1 MNLKHLL
8 PFGIIALAIIFI
20 FYLIYFTKMFMQKKQ
35 GIKTNQIGSRKE
47 KKLHIIETLMAIAT
61 YSIVLVEVVS
71 IFTNFNYSI
80 NIIRIIGA
88 ILGFIGDLVFLLAIT
103 CMKDSWRAGIPKSD
117 KTKLVTNGIYK
128 ISRNPAF
135 LGFDLVYIGILLLYF
150 NPINLIFTLFA
161 IIMLHLQILQEEK
174 FMEATFKEEYIDYK
188 KKVFRYLGRKF

>member
-20 FYLIYFTKMFMQKKQ
+20 FYLIYFTKMFLQKKQ

-61 YSIVLVEVVS
+61 YSIVLVEVIS

-150 NPINLIFTLFA
+150 NPIHLIFTLFA

-174 FMEATFKEEYIDYK
+174 FMEATFKEEYINYK
-188 KKVFRYLGRKF
+188 KKVFRYLGKRF

>member
-20 FYLIYFTKMFMQKKQ
+20 FYLIYFTKMFLQKKQ

-61 YSIVLVEVVS
+61 YSIVLAEVIS

-88 ILGFIGDLVFLLAIT
+88 ILGFMGDLVFLLAIT

-150 NPINLIFTLFA
+150 NPIHLIFTLFA

-188 KKVFRYLGRKF
+188 KKVFRYLGRRF

>member
-1 MNLKHLL
+1 MNFKHLL

-20 FYLIYFTKMFMQKKQ
+20 IYLIYFTKMFLQKKQ

-61 YSIVLVEVVS
+61 YSIVLVEVIS

-88 ILGFIGDLVFLLAIT
+88 ILGFMGDLVFLLAIT

-150 NPINLIFTLFA
+150 NPIHLIFTLFA

-188 KKVFRYLGRKF
+188 KKVFRYLGRRF

>member
-20 FYLIYFTKMFMQKKQ
+20 FYLIYFTKMFLQKKQ

-61 YSIVLVEVVS
+61 YSIVLVEVIS

-88 ILGFIGDLVFLLAIT
+88 ILGFMGDLVFLLAIT

-150 NPINLIFTLFA
+150 NPIHLIFTLFS

-188 KKVFRYLGRKF
+188 KKVFRYLGRRF

>member
-174 FMEATFKEEYIDYK
+174 FMEATFKEEYINYK

>member
-20 FYLIYFTKMFMQKKQ
+20 FYLIYFTKMFLQKKQ

-61 YSIVLVEVVS
+61 YSIVLVEVIS

-150 NPINLIFTLFA
+150 NPIHLIFTLFA

-174 FMEATFKEEYIDYK
+174 FMEATLNDEYVDYK

>member
-20 FYLIYFTKMFMQKKQ
+20 FYLIYFTKMFIQKKQ

-71 IFTNFNYSI
+71 IFINFNYSI

-174 FMEATFKEEYIDYK
+174 FMEATFNDEYIDYK

>member
-1 MNLKHLL
+1 M
-8 PFGIIALAIIFI
+8 
-20 FYLIYFTKMFMQKKQ
+20 
-35 GIKTNQIGSRKE
+35 
-47 KKLHIIETLMAIAT
+47 
-61 YSIVLVEVVS
+61 
-71 IFTNFNYSI
+71 
-80 NIIRIIGA
+80 
-88 ILGFIGDLVFLLAIT
+88 GDLVFLLAIT

-150 NPINLIFTLFA
+150 NPIHLIFTLFA

-174 FMEATFKEEYIDYK
+174 FMEATFNDEYVDYK

>member
-1 MNLKHLL
+1 MDLKHLL

-61 YSIVLVEVVS
+61 DSIVLVEVVS

>member
-20 FYLIYFTKMFMQKKQ
+20 FYLIYFTKMFLQKKQ

-61 YSIVLVEVVS
+61 YSIVLVEVIS

-88 ILGFIGDLVFLLAIT
+88 ILGFMGDLVFLLAIT

-150 NPINLIFTLFA
+150 NPIHLIFTLFA

-188 KKVFRYLGRKF
+188 KKVFRYLGRRF

>member
-20 FYLIYFTKMFMQKKQ
+20 FYLIYFTKMFLQKKQ

-61 YSIVLVEVVS
+61 YSIVLVEVIS

-150 NPINLIFTLFA
+150 NPIHLIFTLFA

-174 FMEATFKEEYIDYK
+174 FMEATFKEKYINYK
-188 KKVFRYLGRKF
+188 KKVFRYLGKRF

>member
-1 MNLKHLL
+1 MNFRHLL

-20 FYLIYFTKMFMQKKQ
+20 FYLIYFTKMFLQKKQ

-61 YSIVLVEVVS
+61 YSIVLVEVIS

-150 NPINLIFTLFA
+150 NPIHLIFTLFA

-174 FMEATFKEEYIDYK
+174 FMEATFNDEYVDYK